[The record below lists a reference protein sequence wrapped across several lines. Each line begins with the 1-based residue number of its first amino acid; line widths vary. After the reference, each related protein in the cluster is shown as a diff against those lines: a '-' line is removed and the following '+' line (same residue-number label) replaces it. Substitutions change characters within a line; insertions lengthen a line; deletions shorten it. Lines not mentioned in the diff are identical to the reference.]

1 MLLKFLFI
9 NQFGIMSRKTIILH
23 LLFCFMLTAICS
35 PPILP
40 GASEKRIF
48 FSTTDLNRNFSLK
61 LGDATI
67 HTVKRTLSDT
77 YFLGL
82 PEEGVQKSPKR
93 FTRAL
98 LFNSGL
104 ILISSIN
111 YWIKY
116 TKWIEDWQ
124 YELTWEDQKIR
135 FFSLEAHRFDS
146 NPFFTNWTHAL
157 SGAGYYNIARYHRLN
172 KLESLLF
179 MFGSSLFWEYFTEWR
194 EVISINDTIF
204 SGIGGGLS
212 VGEPL
217 YQIGSYFT
225 QKGGVLNK
233 ILGFFFNP
241 IVALNE
247 LLDKEKNKSRIKRTE
262 LCKPH
267 FDLYFGQ
274 KQVSFKGYENSSSQ
288 LFNIGMETRFY
299 TIPGYREPGTINKFI
314 KDTLLS
320 EFFVDLTFG
329 ANTCEEHSIFTRAV
343 VFGHFIQKIKQDSYK
358 NLKGYSFFAGA
369 GSAFDFFKKRA
380 IAYYDQFEYHF
391 DFTGGEEAPQPTEF
405 TDKLAILNLIGPV
418 FELSIYSGQF
428 EFRSSISAYIDFALL
443 NSLALNE
450 YSINNDLYEPQ
461 MKTTLSHYGYYYAFG
476 FTFSSDMDLNY
487 KNIQLKG
494 KIKYQY
500 YNSIEGLD
508 RFQDD
513 VEDDCNV
520 RDTRFMYK
528 ISLGYALSK
537 SPVTIQ
543 LAYEHIDREGK
554 LKDITHSTIED
565 RIYTRLQISF

>member
-1 MLLKFLFI
+1 
-9 NQFGIMSRKTIILH
+9 
-23 LLFCFMLTAICS
+23 MLTVIWS
-35 PPILP
+35 PPILL
-40 GASEKRIF
+40 GASEKGTF
-48 FSTTDLNRNFSLK
+48 FSATDLNRNFSLK
-61 LGDATI
+61 LSDVTI
-67 HTVKRTLSDT
+67 HPVAFFSESLTGKTVKRTLSDT
-77 YFLGL
+77 YSFGL
-82 PEEGVQKSPKR
+82 PEEGVQKSKR

-98 LFNSGL
+98 LFNFGL

-157 SGAGYYNIARYHRLN
+157 SGAAHYNFARYNRLN

-179 MFGSSLFWEYFTEWR
+179 MLGSSLWWEYFTEWR
-194 EVISINDTIF
+194 EVISINDTIY

-217 YQIGSYFT
+217 FQIGSYFT
-225 QKGGVLNK
+225 QQKGILNK
-233 ILGFFFNP
+233 ILGFIFNP
-241 IVALNE
+241 VVAIND
-247 LLDKEKNKSRIKRTE
+247 LLDREKNKIRIKRTE
-262 LCKPH
+262 FCKPH

-274 KQVSFKGYENSSSQ
+274 KQVSSKGYENSSSQ

-320 EFFVDLTFG
+320 ELVIDLTFG
-329 ANTCEEHSIFTRAV
+329 ANTLEEHSFFTKAV
-343 VFGHFIQKIKQDSYK
+343 IFGHFIQKIKQDSYK
-358 NLKGYSFFAGA
+358 NLNGYSFFAGV

-380 IAYYDQFEYHF
+380 IIYYDEFEYHF

-428 EFRSSISAYIDFALL
+428 KFRSSISAYIDFALL
-443 NSLALNE
+443 NSMALNE
-450 YSINNDLYEPQ
+450 YSIDNDLYEPQ
-461 MKTTLSHYGYYYAFG
+461 LKTTLSHYGYYYAFG

-500 YNSIEGLD
+500 YDSIEGLD

-537 SPVTIQ
+537 NPVTIQ
-543 LAYEHIDREGK
+543 LAYEHIDREGT
-554 LKDITHSTIED
+554 LKNITHSTIED
-565 RIYTRLQISF
+565 RIYTRLICS